1 MLQAAS
7 EVTVID
13 GAGYDPAHR
22 QANARLLVERDSR
35 RIAEIAELLCD
46 TVPGATGM
54 DWMEWPEVSFVFL
67 SGRRVLREL
76 GLLSRADHVRDA
88 EYPDLPLC
96 RPLAVDD
103 WLRAAGVHLRHP
115 PARREPAVDHP
126 IRKPRDAV

>member
-1 MLQAAS
+1 
-7 EVTVID
+7 
-13 GAGYDPAHR
+13 
-22 QANARLLVERDSR
+22 
-35 RIAEIAELLCD
+35 
-46 TVPGATGM
+46 M

-96 RPLAVDD
+96 RALAVDD

-115 PARREPAVDHP
+115 PARRESAVDHP